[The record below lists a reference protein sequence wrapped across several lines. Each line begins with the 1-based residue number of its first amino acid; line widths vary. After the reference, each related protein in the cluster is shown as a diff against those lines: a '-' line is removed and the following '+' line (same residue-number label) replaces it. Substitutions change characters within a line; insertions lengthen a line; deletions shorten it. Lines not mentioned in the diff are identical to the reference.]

1 MLRENIQGHIIEQNS
16 PPDKKAYVPTIP
28 VFNRPIIMAR
38 IASKL
43 NIIRLFTGLSCEN
56 K

>member
-16 PPDKKAYVPTIP
+16 PPDRKAYTPTMP

-38 IASKL
+38 IARKL
-43 NIIRLFTGLSCEN
+43 NIIRLLTGLSCEI